1 MSFRYHLSTIG
12 WMVLVVF
19 VSLAPMGV
27 GGSDKLP
34 LNIPLDKL
42 VHFVLYLVLTNLL
55 IVGFKKQ
62 FTCRRV
68 RYSAVVVS
76 LILSVA
82 FGMAM
87 EVMQELVTDY
97 RQFDILDILANIT
110 GAFGGIGLFRLLYGK
125 EFFSWR

>member
-1 MSFRYHLSTIG
+1 MNIRYHLSTLG
-12 WMVLVVF
+12 WMALVAF

-34 LNIPLDKL
+34 FNIQLDKF
-42 VHFVLYLVLTNLL
+42 VHFVMYVVLTNLL
-55 IVGFKKQ
+55 IVGIKKQ

-76 LILSVA
+76 AILSVV
-82 FGMAM
+82 FGITM
-87 EVMQELVTDY
+87 EVLQELVTDY
-97 RQFDILDILANIT
+97 RDFSFWDIVANVI
-110 GAFGGIGLFRLLYGK
+110 GALGGIGLFRLLYGK

>member
-1 MSFRYHLSTIG
+1 
-12 WMVLVVF
+12 MVLVVF